1 MRPTFPGLLWFA
13 VMTSTSALAQGT
25 APQITSF
32 KIENGSFNTP
42 NQIVTVGIRTTGTT
56 PTAYRLSER
65 SDFAGTV
72 WRAFNNS
79 PKVTLSSTYGPKIL
93 FLQVGTGNIVT
104 SSPRT
109 TSTVSLQTF
118 GDIAVLAPPLV
129 SATATGTITYGL
141 PDLTATVEMPAQVRD
156 GNHRTFEFAVSV
168 KNNGQATPPGEV
180 IYLYNSFVVNQIAI
194 ESYDV
199 AFGMSRLVGDGC
211 RITDA
216 PTIECT
222 LAPIPAG
229 GGVLV
234 RLTGSVNRLLSAGQ
248 TEASHKL
255 RTRITGIQESNL
267 ANNWIDT
274 AIKVVR

>member
-1 MRPTFPGLLWFA
+1 MQPTILALLWVA
-13 VMTSTSALAQGT
+13 VITPISALAQGT

-42 NQIVTVGIRTTGTT
+42 KQIVTVTIHTAGTT

-65 SDFAGTV
+65 ADFAGAV
-72 WRAFNNS
+72 WRAFNTS
-79 PKVTLSSTYGPKIL
+79 PKVT
-93 FLQVGTGNIVT
+93 
-104 SSPRT
+104 
-109 TSTVSLQTF
+109 
-118 GDIAVLAPPLV
+118 LV
-129 SATATGTITYGL
+129 SATATDTITYGL

-156 GNHRTFEFAVSV
+156 GNYRRFEFAIDV

-180 IYLYNSFVVNQIAI
+180 IYLYSSFVVNQIGI

-211 RITDA
+211 RITSA

-234 RLTGSVNRLLSAGQ
+234 RLTGNVNRLLTAGQ
-248 TEASHKL
+248 TEASVKL
-255 RTRITGIQESNL
+255 RTRITGIQESNQT
-267 ANNWIDT
+267 NNWIDT
-274 AIKVVR
+274 PFKVVR